1 MSNEELIKNLEKY
14 DKEVNKLFQEN
25 KSLKKIISEMEIFLE
40 EHEATYTLRKLKD
53 LEEKYKIG
61 SEINA

>member
-1 MSNEELIKNLEKY
+1 MSKEELIKNLEKY